1 MNTEQTSKNI
11 FTYIKTHYGET
22 ILAKIRKLE
31 KTKIKYSSYTNHLR
45 FSLRCHHNKI
55 LPKDLQLK
63 SRIKTERSKIIL
75 QRAGKLL
82 LQERIHI
89 NHVIRDRLKNGI
101 EQLKGKILESIT
113 PEEFHLVEKIHE
125 NSYNKSFDLTKKRH
139 IRKFDELISRNR
151 IRQSATNIADK
162 KKWVINMSSRQL
174 THIETDLL
182 AKGLNF
188 SITSKTL
195 PNKGIIATIEDAV
208 KDLEKEEADT
218 IRAKVSLTLLNSKP
232 PKDNLSKDERK
243 ALKELQSDTSIV
255 ILPADKGRSTVILN
269 REDYLEKCMDH
280 INNGPYQL
288 LKKDPTTKIK
298 AKTLK
303 QLKVLKDNEFIDN
316 KLYYYLKPTDSPAP
330 RFYGQPKIHKPG
342 VPIRPI
348 VSYSGSPLYN
358 LNKYIANILKT
369 YVKHENN
376 NAKNSTTFS
385 NYIRNV
391 PIEDDEIMV
400 SFDVTSLYTNIPIID
415 TLNIIKDYVHSD
427 DQFARKTAIPQDKF
441 LDLVNLVLTT
451 TWYTFNSQFY
461 QQTDGVAM
469 GGPASSTTA
478 EIYMQAHESTA
489 ISTALHPPKVWER
502 FVDDVYSIVKRTQLE
517 NFFHH
522 INNLHQNIT
531 FTMEEE
537 SNGELAFLDTL
548 LKRNNG
554 EISVLVYRKPNIL
567 TNTYTAALTTKQ
579 VVRKVLFPP
588 CLIEHIPLSQIKM
601 TYTKKT
607 LE

>member
-1 MNTEQTSKNI
+1 MISKN
-11 FTYIKTHYGET
+11 
-22 ILAKIRKLE
+22 KI
-31 KTKIKYSSYTNHLR
+31 T
-45 FSLRCHHNKI
+45 
-55 LPKDLQLK
+55 
-63 SRIKTERSKIIL
+63 
-75 QRAGKLL
+75 
-82 LQERIHI
+82 
-89 NHVIRDRLKNGI
+89 
-101 EQLKGKILESIT
+101 
-113 PEEFHLVEKIHE
+113 
-125 NSYNKSFDLTKKRH
+125 
-139 IRKFDELISRNR
+139 
-151 IRQSATNIADK
+151 QSATNITDK

-195 PNKGIIATIEDAV
+195 PNKDIIAATEDAV
-208 KDLEKEEADT
+208 KDLEKEEAVT
-218 IRAKVSLTLLNSKP
+218 IHAKVSLTLQNSKP
-232 PKDNLSKDERK
+232 PKDSLSKDERK
-243 ALKELQSDTSIV
+243 ALNESESDTSIV

-269 REDYLEKCMDH
+269 CEDYLEKCMDH
-280 INNGPYQL
+280 INKGPYQL

-330 RFYGQPKIHKPG
+330 TFYGQPKLHKPG
-342 VPIRPI
+342 VSIRPI

-358 LNKYIANILKT
+358 LNKYMTNILKT

-376 NAKNSTTFS
+376 NAKNSTASS

-391 PIEDDEIMV
+391 LIEDDKIMV
-400 SFDVTSLYTNIPIID
+400 SFDIIFLHTNIPVID
-415 TLNIIKDYVHSD
+415 TLNIINDYVHSD

-461 QQTDGVAM
+461 QQIDGVVM

-502 FVDDVYSIVKRTQLE
+502 FVDDIYSIVKRTHLE
-517 NFFHH
+517 KFSHH
-522 INNLHQNIT
+522 IINLHQNIK

-537 SNGELAFLDTL
+537 SNEELEFLDTL

-554 EISVLVYRKPNIL
+554 EISVLIYRKPTHTDQYLQYSSHHQTSCKESVVSSLFNR
-567 TNTYTAALTTKQ
+567 TYSFITIKDDLHKENARIKQ
-579 VVRKVLFPP
+579 VLKENGYQESIISKIFKRITNNHSLPQLQQQTQAADIQK
-588 CLIEHIPLSQIKM
+588 EEIKM
-601 TYTKKT
+601 SINLSYVEGTSEK
-607 LE
+607 LWRILRSH

>member
-1 MNTEQTSKNI
+1 
-11 FTYIKTHYGET
+11 
-22 ILAKIRKLE
+22 
-31 KTKIKYSSYTNHLR
+31 
-45 FSLRCHHNKI
+45 
-55 LPKDLQLK
+55 
-63 SRIKTERSKIIL
+63 
-75 QRAGKLL
+75 
-82 LQERIHI
+82 
-89 NHVIRDRLKNGI
+89 
-101 EQLKGKILESIT
+101 
-113 PEEFHLVEKIHE
+113 
-125 NSYNKSFDLTKKRH
+125 
-139 IRKFDELISRNR
+139 
-151 IRQSATNIADK
+151 
-162 KKWVINMSSRQL
+162 MSSRQL

-188 SITSKTL
+188 SITSK
-195 PNKGIIATIEDAV
+195 PNKDIIATIEDAV

-218 IRAKVSLTLLNSKP
+218 IRDKVSLTLLNSTP

-255 ILPADKGRSTVILN
+255 ILPADKDRSTVILN

-288 LKKDPTTKIK
+288 LKKDPTTNIK

-303 QLKVLKDNEFIDN
+303 QLKVLKENEFIDN

-330 RFYGQPKIHKPG
+330 RFYGQPKIHKSG

-369 YVKHENN
+369 HVKHENN

-400 SFDVTSLYTNIPIID
+400 SFDVTSLYTNIPVID

-451 TWYTFNSQFY
+451 TWYTFNS
-461 QQTDGVAM
+461 
-469 GGPASSTTA
+469 
-478 EIYMQAHESTA
+478 
-489 ISTALHPPKVWER
+489 
-502 FVDDVYSIVKRTQLE
+502 
-517 NFFHH
+517 
-522 INNLHQNIT
+522 
-531 FTMEEE
+531 
-537 SNGELAFLDTL
+537 
-548 LKRNNG
+548 
-554 EISVLVYRKPNIL
+554 
-567 TNTYTAALTTKQ
+567 
-579 VVRKVLFPP
+579 
-588 CLIEHIPLSQIKM
+588 
-601 TYTKKT
+601 
-607 LE
+607 